1 MVRVIYRLPYLQKRK
16 NMPTRTQYINHV
28 HFIDHVI
35 KNKTSGLSHA
45 DSMKQLS
52 FPANCM
58 NWNLGHILV
67 YRMQYLGVI
76 DGVSKPDPAEFAIY
90 GGGSQPLTDSDK
102 AIPLDVLLQ
111 RLDEASGM
119 VTSALQAMPTEK
131 LSEVF
136 DAEKGTTVDDRLQFY
151 MIVHESLHAG
161 QLEILYE
168 LALAGK

>member
-1 MVRVIYRLPYLQKRK
+1 
-16 NMPTRTQYINHV
+16 MPTQTQFINHV
-28 HFIDHVI
+28 RFIDRVI
-35 KNKTSGLSHA
+35 KNKTNGLTHS
-45 DSMKQLS
+45 DSMKQLP

-76 DGVSKPDPAEFAIY
+76 DGISKPDPAEFAIY

-111 RLDEASGM
+111 RLDEASVM
-119 VTSALQAMPTEK
+119 VTSALEAMPTEK
-131 LSEVF
+131 LNEIF
-136 DAEKGTTVDDRLQFY
+136 DAEKGTTIDDRLQFY
-151 MIVHESLHAG
+151 CIVHESLHAG